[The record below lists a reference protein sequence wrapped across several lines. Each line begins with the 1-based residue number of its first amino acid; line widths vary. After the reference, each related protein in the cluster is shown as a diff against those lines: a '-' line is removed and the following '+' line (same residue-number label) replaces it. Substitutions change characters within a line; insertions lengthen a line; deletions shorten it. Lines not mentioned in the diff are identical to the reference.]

1 MIAEQSVV
9 REQGVF
15 MAQGVVRDQG
25 GIMEQSRISVECDQA
40 AGANRS
46 QGQGVVRELSR
57 V

>member
-25 GIMEQSRISVECDQA
+25 GIMEQRRISVECDQA
-40 AGANRS
+40 AGAGCS